1 MKITVIKKA
10 TTSRKP
16 QNYCPWVV
24 ENDAPQDKK

>member
-10 TTSRKP
+10 TTGRKP

-24 ENDAPQDKK
+24 EGEGARDKN